1 MAKDKN
7 PGLIKLVLVAILVL
21 LLLAIVSEVMKLIF
35 NDTIAWFATVIV
47 LILGIM
53 WLLSRDGQ
61 KKLKDLL
68 NDAGL

>member
-21 LLLAIVSEVMKLIF
+21 LFLAIVSEVMKLIF

-47 LILGIM
+47 LILGIL
-53 WLLSRDGQ
+53 WLLGRDGQ
-61 KKLKDLL
+61 KKISEMLK
-68 NDAGL
+68 DAGL